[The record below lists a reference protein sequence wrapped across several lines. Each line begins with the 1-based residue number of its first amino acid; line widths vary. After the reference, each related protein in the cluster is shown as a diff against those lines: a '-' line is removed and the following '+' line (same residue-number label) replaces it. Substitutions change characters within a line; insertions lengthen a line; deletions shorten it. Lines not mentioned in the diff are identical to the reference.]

1 MVRSLVALVLRRV
14 LAWLAWSNEHAKD
27 LEIVVLR
34 HQLQVLRRHVGRP
47 RFRWSDRLFL
57 AAASCHLARETWRA
71 FLVTPQTVL
80 RWHRELVRRKWS
92 RGAGRRPGRPSLA
105 EATRALILRLA
116 RENPRWGYQRI
127 QGELAKLG
135 LRVSATAIRTLL
147 GRHGLGPA
155 PRRGGVS
162 WRVFLR
168 QQAAGILACDFF
180 TVETVW
186 LKTLYVLFFI
196 ELGSR
201 RVHLGGCTAN
211 PERRLGHPAGEEPG
225 RHAATRRRL
234 ASGSWCATATASSR
248 GRSMRSSRA
257 RPSRCSAR
265 RCGRHEPTPM
275 LNAGSGRCGRNA
287 STGSSS

>member
-1 MVRSLVALVLRRV
+1 MGRSLLVLVLLRV
-14 LAWLAWSNEHAKD
+14 LALLVRRSEDAKD

-34 HQLQVLRRHVGRP
+34 HQLQVLRRQVGRP

-57 AAASCHLARETWRA
+57 AAASRHLARETWRT

-80 RWHRELVRRKWS
+80 RWHREFVRRKWS
-92 RGAGRRPGRPSLA
+92 HSARGRPGRPALA

-135 LRVSATAIRTLL
+135 LRVSATTIRALL

-168 QQAAGILACDFF
+168 QQASSMCDFF
-180 TVETVW
+180 TVETMW
-186 LKTLYVLFFI
+186 RKTL
-196 ELGSR
+196 
-201 RVHLGGCTAN
+201 
-211 PERRLGHPAGEEPG
+211 
-225 RHAATRRRL
+225 
-234 ASGSWCATATASSR
+234 
-248 GRSMRSSRA
+248 
-257 RPSRCSAR
+257 
-265 RCGRHEPTPM
+265 
-275 LNAGSGRCGRNA
+275 
-287 STGSSS
+287 

>member
-14 LAWLAWSNEHAKD
+14 LAWLMWSNEHAKD

-34 HQLQVLRRHVGRP
+34 HQLQVLRR

-57 AAASCHLARETWRA
+57 AAASRHLARETWRT

-92 RGAGRRPGRPSLA
+92 RGAGRRPGRPSLD
-105 EATRALILRLA
+105 EATQALILRLA

-127 QGELAKLG
+127 QGELGKLG
-135 LRVSATAIRTLL
+135 LQVSATAIRTLL

-168 QQAAGILACDFF
+168 QQAGGILACDFF
-180 TVETVW
+180 TVE
-186 LKTLYVLFFI
+186 K
-196 ELGSR
+196 
-201 RVHLGGCTAN
+201 
-211 PERRLGHPAGEEPG
+211 
-225 RHAATRRRL
+225 
-234 ASGSWCATATASSR
+234 
-248 GRSMRSSRA
+248 
-257 RPSRCSAR
+257 
-265 RCGRHEPTPM
+265 CG
-275 LNAGSGRCGRNA
+275 
-287 STGSSS
+287 